1 MSSPILSRSGWGVG
15 HRWRAANCKNPVS
28 ALVRPTGSPALPGN
42 RTRLEGNTWYQM
54 RIAPASY
61 WAIVGDGIIH
71 AIHERVLE
79 HIQRNAESR

>member
-1 MSSPILSRSGWGVG
+1 M
-15 HRWRAANCKNPVS
+15 AA
-28 ALVRPTGSPALPGN
+28 
-42 RTRLEGNTWYQM
+42 M